1 MRQIVGSLA
10 FGNDAAAHPS
20 FIINDG
26 LIVIEADIIVDEQ
39 AILRAYH
46 SNPILVQRL
55 EVVATESSRILLAY
69 PAPNLLL
76 EVCIIQVLGG
86 KAHRGALPLQF
97 EFVTVAGGTVIRA
110 VGQVL

>member
-10 FGNDAAAHPS
+10 FGNDAAAHS
-20 FIINDG
+20 SLIINDG
-26 LIVIEADIIVDEQ
+26 LIVIEADIVVDEQ

-69 PAPNLLL
+69 PTPNLLL
-76 EVCIIQVLGG
+76 EVCIVQVLGG
-86 KAHRGALPLQF
+86 EAH
-97 EFVTVAGGTVIRA
+97 
-110 VGQVL
+110 